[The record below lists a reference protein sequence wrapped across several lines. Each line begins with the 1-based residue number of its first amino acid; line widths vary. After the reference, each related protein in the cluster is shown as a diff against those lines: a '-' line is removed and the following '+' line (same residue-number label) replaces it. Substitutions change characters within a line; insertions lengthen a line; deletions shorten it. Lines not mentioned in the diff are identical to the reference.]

1 MRTIFQMEPCRVNA
15 LFVRNKM
22 MKFALFLGCNIPA
35 RVQHY
40 ELSARAVLEKL
51 GIGVA
56 DETEFKCC
64 GNPIRNIDDETFVLM
79 AARNLAL
86 AEKKGLDMMVLCK
99 CCFGSLKKAAHLMK
113 HNPSIQETI
122 NAKLSK
128 EGLEYTGKYAV
139 KHFLSILYH
148 DVGVSAIKEKVTRAF
163 KSIKIAAHYGCHAL
177 RPSDVTEF
185 DDPVAPVVFDE
196 LVTATGAQSVDWPLK
211 LECCGAPLLGVNDKL
226 SMDLTERKIK
236 DAKRGGADYF
246 CVACPYCQMQFGRVQ
261 QMMATMRN
269 MDYSLL
275 SILYPQLLGL
285 AMGIKGKELGMDKH
299 ALDVT
304 SIESFLE

>member
-1 MRTIFQMEPCRVNA
+1 LPCLVNA
-15 LFVRNKM
+15 LLIRDAM
-22 MKFALFLGCNIPA
+22 MKFALFLGCNIPV

-40 ELSARAVLEKL
+40 ELSARAVLGKL
-51 GIGVA
+51 GIEIV
-56 DETEFKCC
+56 DNSEFKCC
-64 GNPIRNIDDETFVLM
+64 GNPIRNIDDRTFVLM

-86 AEKKGLDMMVLCK
+86 VEKQGLDMMVLCK

-113 HNPSIQETI
+113 QAPSIQDDV
-122 NAKLSK
+122 NALLAK
-128 EGLEYTGKYAV
+128 EGLEYSGKAAV

-148 DVGVSAIKEKVTRAF
+148 DVGINAIKEKVTRAF

-185 DDPVAPVVFDE
+185 DDPVAPVLFDE
-196 LVTATGAQSVDWPLK
+196 LVIATGAQSVDWPLK
-211 LECCGAPLLGVNDKL
+211 LECCGAPLLGINDSL
-226 SMDLTERKIK
+226 SMDLTEKKIA
-236 DAKRGGADYF
+236 DGKRSGADYL

-261 QMMATMRN
+261 QMMVSMRN

-285 AMGIKGKELGMDKH
+285 AMGIGGKELGMDRH
-299 ALDVT
+299 VLDVS